1 MSNTGLTGPTGP
13 TGPTGLTG
21 ITGPTGPT
29 GSAVATISSGANTPN
44 PTFVFNSYGTFYI
57 EATVS
62 SSLNYTG
69 TTLTSLQIT
78 VYKDTPNI
86 EFSSTVT
93 LQSPYTYKFE
103 DYYEF
108 TGGAVTVTN
117 NTGQPT
123 GQTLI
128 YSIVTADS
136 TIKSIKLSPVATI
149 DPTGWFLNTVSCG
162 TTGTSSFRICAT
174 ADAYGDYNSNVAL
187 SDVLTIIKA
196 DPEILQYPQII
207 LPTGVTPFK
216 LVYGQTYTIT
226 PDPSKISTITSN
238 TDTNPPPNINYTSSD
253 AKIATISGTMIT
265 IVGIGHFQIMT
276 EVSYTTNYN
285 GIPPSLSTQIY
296 DTMQAIPTIRNFP
309 PTSLSSQ
316 AWVYGQQ
323 YPGIIPTPSSIST
336 TNIDG
341 PSIWYSTSDA
351 TIATISG
358 NTITIT
364 GVGQFQ
370 ILVNISE
377 TTNFSAVTYTY
388 PSGLVYTNPPPSGVT
403 YTSYT
408 TRQATPII
416 TFPLPPTFVKS
427 ATYGS
432 MYIFV
437 PATLTNND
445 PSQTLTYSIVNSNP
459 VVASTTPVATLVPN
473 PQSPTSNPSVVI
485 NSTGTFQIQASCG
498 PSTNGYYSAAPIN
511 PLLPI
516 LSPTI
521 TIALEMPII
530 VFNTANFLSQYT
542 CQPSSP
548 YSFSGPIA
556 SITNNTVQKLTY
568 SIVAT
573 DGVTPSTIATIN
585 SYGTSLIT
593 NSVGYF
599 QILATA
605 TATANGDYG
614 EKSQPSETIQI
625 VSATPTITTFPT
637 IPSPLI
643 YGNTYTIPY
652 TTSPPYTITTSNTDI
667 PGPSIT
673 YASTNPEIATISG
686 SVTCSSNTAI
696 SSITGTTITIA
707 GVGNFQITVTIGA
720 TTNYNAMTYTYT
732 SPTTYYTAIQATP
745 TISPFSSNFG
755 SGWAVGGTYGLLGSV
770 NVTTNAGSGYTDPNP
785 VTYSFVTSNNKVK
798 MVAVG
803 TGGTNS
809 SIAYSYDGINW
820 TGAGNI
826 FSIANCV
833 AWNGNMWMVG
843 GSSSPY
849 IVYSLNGINWFPS
862 YNSVLNNV
870 KGIASNGSMWVA
882 VGEGGGTNSI
892 AYSTD
897 GIVWNPASAS
907 ASDIFSTA
915 YGVAWNGS
923 IWVAVGTGLNTI
935 ANSTDGINWTNSY
948 NSTDIFYTS
957 GNGIAWNGS
966 IWVAVGAG
974 VNTIA
979 YSTDGINWNG
989 VSNLFFGNS
998 IAWNGS
1004 IWVAVGQG
1012 TNSIAYS
1019 SDGINWN
1026 GVSNSITKL
1035 SASGNGI
1042 AWNGSLWVAVGAGTS
1057 GIIAYSR
1064 DGINWNGVTNSVSS
1078 IFVGVAST
1086 TLVPNTI
1093 TPPNPVIVALA
1104 FIPSPGGSTISY
1116 STIFYSNDGV
1126 NWNPAYGV
1134 TGTIFSS
1141 WGSGVAWNGSMW
1153 VAVGAG
1159 VNTIAYSI
1167 NGKYWLPS
1175 NNSTYI
1181 FSTSGNDIAW
1191 NGSIWFAVG
1200 AGVNTIAYSPDGLN
1214 WNGVSN
1220 STTIFSTSGNGIA
1233 WNGSIWVA
1241 VGAGT
1246 SNTIAYSTDG
1256 NIWTGATNSIGGG
1269 NSTTIFSTSGNNIAW
1284 NGSMWVAVG
1293 SGTNNTIAYSYD
1305 GKEWTGVGNSIFS
1318 LSGYGVTW
1326 YRAYNT
1332 WVAVGNGTSNTIA
1345 YSSDGIN
1352 WKGSS
1357 NPTSIFPTAGSYGM
1371 AIASTSGVVF
1381 YTNQGNANSIATINT
1396 TGSGSSLSQQ
1406 IIINDVGSFQIQAEL
1421 PATPNFLPALPVQS
1435 NTIKISPSNVVIT
1448 PNFPNFVYGGGKYTL
1463 SATTTNTDTNPPP
1476 TITYGI
1482 TPQSGSTG
1490 NGTINGNILTI
1501 TAPGGAYIYITVS
1514 ATENFNAA
1522 NLSQNVNISK
1532 ATPNIF
1538 MNSAWITDQTYL
1550 TIGYIFNVYALFT
1563 SNSNTDPGLT
1573 YSLTPIISNGIG
1585 TVSIQNSDTVYCNAP
1600 GIFSL
1605 EVTSN
1610 ATVNFQAYSFQT
1622 PYFYVSVVPEV
1633 IIYNNP
1639 RTWPPQ
1645 ASVSGEVGMAI
1656 CVPSDGFPYGFN
1668 NYSQLVITNVSQN
1681 GATFTLN
1688 ASTTPTYASVCNYN
1702 KYMVFFE
1709 PSTAS
1714 SFAGALSTSTAS
1726 NIGYTGYHAIAS
1738 GMCFGQNLTFTFTG
1752 NTAGQNFPDPFS
1764 INWNPG
1770 SLDLTQGMVY
1780 GSFYSYANNITPS
1793 QNLPNGTG
1801 VTVSTLNNGTGISG
1815 YFIAPWAGYPNTL
1828 VPPTP
1833 TNGTITPT
1841 TLGFTTLQQA
1851 WGVWVNINYGDQFGS
1866 TITYDG
1872 GATYCY
1878 FGIPQIVNPITYNP

>member
-1 MSNTGLTGPTGP
+1 MSN
-13 TGPTGLTG
+13 
-21 ITGPTGPT
+21 IGPT
-29 GSAVATISSGANTPN
+29 GSEVATISSGANTPN

-103 DYYEF
+103 DSYEF
-108 TGGAVTVTN
+108 TGGAATVTN
-117 NTGQPT
+117 NTGQST

-174 ADAYGDYNSNVAL
+174 ADAYGDYSSNVAL

-207 LPTGVTPFK
+207 LPTGVTPSK

-238 TDTNPPPNINYTSSD
+238 TDTNPPPNIKYTSSD

-309 PTSLSSQ
+309 PTSLSAQ

-336 TNIDG
+336 TNTDG

-403 YTSYT
+403 YTQYQT
-408 TRQATPII
+408 VWATPVI

-427 ATYGS
+427 ATFGS
-432 MYIFV
+432 TYIFV

-498 PSTNGYYSAAPIN
+498 PSTNGYYSAAPLN

-516 LSPTI
+516 LSPII
-521 TIALEMPII
+521 TISLEMPII

-556 SITNNTVQKLTY
+556 SITNNTVQVLTY

-573 DGVTPSTIATIN
+573 DGVTPSTIATILSN
-585 SYGTSLIT
+585 GTLNT
-593 NSVGYF
+593 TSVGYF

-614 EKSQPSETIQI
+614 VNTLASETIQI

-652 TTSPPYTITTSNTDI
+652 TTSPPYTITTSNLDI

-673 YASTNPEIATISG
+673 YSSTNPAVANISG

-720 TTNYNAMTYTYT
+720 TTNYNAMTYTYP

-803 TGGTNS
+803 SGGTN

-826 FSIANCV
+826 FSTANCV

-849 IVYSLNGINWFPS
+849 IVYSLNGINWFTS
-862 YNSVLNNV
+862 SNTVAILNNV
-870 KGIASNGSMWVA
+870 NGIASNGSMWVA
-882 VGEGGGTNSI
+882 VGAGVNATSI
-892 AYSTD
+892 AYSYD
-897 GIVWNPASAS
+897 GIFWNPASVVN
-907 ASDIFSTA
+907 IFSIA

-923 IWVAVGTGLNTI
+923 TWVAVGSGQYTL
-935 ANSTDGINWTNSY
+935 AYSPDGINWTGSY
-948 NSTDIFYTS
+948 NSTNIFSNYAFDV
-957 GNGIAWNGS
+957 AWNGTT
-966 IWVAVGAG
+966 WVAVGG
-974 VNTIA
+974 GINSIA

-989 VSNLFFGNS
+989 VSNSASS
-998 IAWNGS
+998 IFISNGRGVAWNGL
-1004 IWVAVGQG
+1004 IWVAAGSG
-1012 TNSIAYS
+1012 NNSMAYS
-1019 SDGINWN
+1019 PDGINWT
-1026 GVSNSITKL
+1026 GSNNSTGII
-1035 SASGNGI
+1035 SSSGMGI
-1042 AWNGSLWVAVGAGTS
+1042 AWSGSLWVAVGAYNGQS
-1057 GIIAYSR
+1057 GYLIAYSA
-1064 DGINWNGVTNSVSS
+1064 DGNNWTGVANSVSS
-1078 IFVGVAST
+1078 IFPNGQGVGVAST

-1126 NWNPAYGV
+1126 NWNPAYGINSNSYS
-1134 TGTIFSS
+1134 GTIFSS

-1167 NGKYWLPS
+1167 NGKYWYPS
-1175 NNSTYI
+1175 NNSTSI

-1191 NGSIWFAVG
+1191 NGSIWVAVG

-1214 WNGVSN
+1214 WTGSNN

-1233 WNGSIWVA
+1233 WNGELWVA

-1246 SNTIAYSTDG
+1246 SNTIAYSPDG
-1256 NIWTGATNSIGGG
+1256 INWTGATNSIGGS

-1381 YTNQGNANSIATINT
+1381 YTNQGNANNIATINT

-1448 PNFPNFVYGGGKYTL
+1448 PNFPNFVYGGGPYTL
-1463 SATTTNTDTNPPP
+1463 LINPTNNTDTNPPP

-1501 TAPGGAYIYITVS
+1501 TAAGGAYIYITVS
-1514 ATENFNAA
+1514 ATENFNAS
-1522 NLSQNVNISK
+1522 NLSQNVYISK
-1532 ATPNIF
+1532 ATPIPALNTGWI
-1538 MNSAWITDQTYL
+1538 NSAQ
-1550 TIGYIFNVYALFT
+1550 FT
-1563 SNSNTDPGLT
+1563 SYIGSPIDARALITTNSNTDPGLT
-1573 YSLTPIISNGIG
+1573 YSYVINNVAGG
-1585 TVSIQNSDTVYCNAP
+1585 TVASLYNNTSLLYCIAP
-1600 GIFSL
+1600 GIFTVSI
-1605 EVTSN
+1605 TSN
-1610 ATVNFQAYSFQT
+1610 ATANFSAVTVTS
-1622 PYFYVSVVPEV
+1622 PNMYVSVVPEV

-1639 RTWPPQ
+1639 RTWPPN
-1645 ASVSGEVGMAI
+1645 AGVRGEVGMAI
-1656 CVPSDGFPYGFN
+1656 CLPNNSYPYGFN
-1668 NYSQLVITNVSQN
+1668 NYSALTITNVSQN

-1688 ASTTPTYASVCNYN
+1688 ANTTPTFNSVLST
-1702 KYMVFFE
+1702 YMVFFE
-1709 PSTAS
+1709 PATAS
-1714 SFAGALSTSTAS
+1714 YFSQFLSTSTAS
-1726 NIGYTGYHAIAS
+1726 NIGYTGQQAIAS
-1738 GMCFGQNLTFTFTG
+1738 GMSTGQNLTFTFTG
-1752 NTAGQNFPDPFS
+1752 NTAGQNFPDPLS
-1764 INWNPG
+1764 ISWDLSNQ
-1770 SLDLTQGMVY
+1770 LDLTQGLVF
-1780 GSFYSYANNITPS
+1780 GSFYSYINNITPS
-1793 QNLPNGTG
+1793 QNLPGGTG
-1801 VTVSTLNNGTGISG
+1801 VTFTTLNYPGVTG
-1815 YFIAPWAGYPNTL
+1815 YFIAPWAGYNPFGPL
-1828 VPPTP
+1828 
-1833 TNGTITPT
+1833 GTGT
-1841 TLGFTTLQQA
+1841 TAGVQALFALNFNALQQA
-1851 WGVWVNINYGDQFGS
+1851 WGVWVNISYGNQFGS
-1866 TITYDG
+1866 TVTFDNVN
-1872 GATYCY
+1872 YCY
-1878 FGIPQIVNPITYNP
+1878 VGIPQIVNPITYIP